1 MNYAE
6 LEREAL
12 GQLILSPVLLES
24 CEDLRPDL
32 FEQGENRRAF
42 MGVAALWEDLRP
54 ESIDP
59 GVLAHKA
66 SLPASFVASL
76 IDGNFRPEPKA
87 FTWRIE
93 SIRKR
98 RAAAELLKLT
108 ADEGHRFLSS
118 DEVDPERLGRIRGL
132 LDVIA
137 GAGNGEGPAIPA
149 GCLKTGAELQALDV
163 KVEYRVEKLLPA
175 RSLTLLYGRSGI
187 GKTWLSLM
195 IAKAVQ
201 AGRPLFGMN
210 TKACPV
216 VYVDYE
222 NPLNVVVDRARRLD
236 IREVRFWHLSAET
249 PPPKLD
255 SPKWELFKRLPEG
268 SLIVFDTSRAS
279 HGMDENDSEAAALV
293 MGRLKE
299 LRELGHDIVLLHHTT
314 KADDQNSKGS
324 TGWYDLADHT
334 LSFCRVR
341 RGSFEETDDGGAFD
355 PGGLL
360 SLGAG
365 KKTRFEP
372 PPKIY
377 LTLEPGEGGL
387 VPAES
392 PDQAATDAL
401 AEYIAAAGCGRN
413 QSEIIDWAKEAG
425 IGPRMR
431 GSFISLLNRGEGTRW
446 RSHKGLRGA
455 KIYEPAG

>member
-1 MNYAE
+1 MNAAE

-12 GQLILSPVLLES
+12 GQLVLAPHLLES
-24 CEDLRPDL
+24 CEDLGPEL
-32 FEQGENRRAF
+32 FEEGDNRRAF
-42 MGVAALWEDLRP
+42 RGIAAIWEDHRP
-54 ESIDP
+54 ESVDLRI
-59 GVLAHKA
+59 LAHVT
-66 SLPASFVASL
+66 SLSASFISGLV
-76 IDGNFRPEPKA
+76 DGNFRPDPKA
-87 FTWRIE
+87 FRWTVDR
-93 SIRKR
+93 IRKR
-98 RAAAELLKLT
+98 RAAAELLKI
-108 ADEGHRFLSS
+108 AQDEGHRFLST
-118 DEVDPERLGRIRGL
+118 DEVDPERLGRIQAL
-132 LDVIA
+132 WDVVA
-137 GAGNGEGPAIPA
+137 RADGDGQGIPP

-163 KVEYRVEKLLPA
+163 KVEYRVERLLPA

-195 IAKAVQ
+195 FAKAVQ
-201 AGRPLFGMN
+201 EGRPLFGLS

-222 NPLNVVVDRARRLD
+222 NPLNVVADRARKLD

-299 LRELGHDIVLLHHTT
+299 LRELGHDVVLLHHTT

-334 LSFCRVR
+334 LSLCRVR
-341 RGSFEETDDGGAFD
+341 SGSYEETDDGAAFD

-360 SLGAG
+360 SLGVG

-387 VPAES
+387 VLSES

-401 AEYIAAAGCGRN
+401 AEYIAGAGCGRN

-431 GSFISLLNRGEGTRW
+431 GSFISLLNRGEGTHW
-446 RSHKGLRGA
+446 RSHKGPRGA
-455 KIYEPAG
+455 KIYGPVG

>member
-1 MNYAE
+1 MNGAE

-12 GQLILSPVLLES
+12 GQLILSPALLES

-42 MGVAALWEDLRP
+42 VGISAIWEDLRP

-66 SLPASFVASL
+66 SLQTAFVASL
-76 IDGNFRPEPKA
+76 IDGNFRPDPKA
-87 FTWRIE
+87 FAWRIE
-93 SIRKR
+93 SLRKR
-98 RAAAELLKLT
+98 RAAAELLRLN
-108 ADEGHRFLSS
+108 ADEGNRYLST
-118 DEVDPERLGRIRGL
+118 DEVDPGRLGRIRAL
-132 LDVIA
+132 WDVVA
-137 GAGNGEGPAIPA
+137 GAGNGDGPALPA

-163 KVEYRVEKLLPA
+163 KVEYRVDRLLPA
-175 RSLTLLYGRSGI
+175 RSLTLLYGRSGL

-195 IAKAVQ
+195 IAKALQ
-201 AGRPLFGMN
+201 EGRPLFGLS

-222 NPLNVVVDRARRLD
+222 NPLGVVVDRARRLD
-236 IREVRFWHLSAET
+236 IRDVRFWHLSAET

-255 SPKWELFKRLPEG
+255 GPKWELFKRLPDG
-268 SLIVFDTSRAS
+268 SLVVFDTSRAS
-279 HGMDENDSEAAALV
+279 HEMDENDSAAAALV

-299 LRELGHDIVLLHHTT
+299 LRELGHDILLLHHTT
-314 KADDQNSKGS
+314 KADDQSSKGS

-334 LSFCRVR
+334 LSFCRAG
-341 RGSFEETDDGGAFD
+341 RGSSEETDEGGAFD
-355 PGGLL
+355 PGALL

-372 PPKIY
+372 SPKIY
-377 LTLEPGEGGL
+377 LTLDPGGRGL
-387 VPAES
+387 VQAES
-392 PDQAATDAL
+392 PDRAAMDAL
-401 AEYIAAAGCGRN
+401 AEHIAGAGSGRN
-413 QSEIIDWAKEAG
+413 QSEIIGWAKEAG

-431 GSFISLLNRGEGTRW
+431 GSFISLLNRGEGTHW
-446 RSHKGLRGA
+446 RSHKGPRGA
-455 KIYEPAG
+455 KIYEPVG

>member
-1 MNYAE
+1 MNGAE

-12 GQLILSPVLLES
+12 GQLILAPQLLES
-24 CEDLRPDL
+24 CEDLGPEL
-32 FEQGENRRAF
+32 FEEGENRRAF
-42 MGVAALWEDLRP
+42 LGVAAIWEDLRP
-54 ESIDP
+54 ESVDLRI
-59 GVLAHKA
+59 LAHLTNLSPTFIS
-66 SLPASFVASL
+66 SLV
-76 IDGNFRPEPKA
+76 DGNLRPKPEE
-87 FTWRIE
+87 FGWRIDR
-93 SIRKR
+93 IRKR
-98 RAAAELLKLT
+98 RAAAELLRLN
-108 ADEGHRFLSS
+108 ADEGHRYLST
-118 DEVDPERLGRIRGL
+118 DEIDPERLGRIQGL
-132 LDVIA
+132 WEIVA
-137 GAGNGEGPAIPA
+137 GKGNGDGSGIPA
-149 GCLKTGAELQALDV
+149 GCLRTGAELQALDV
-163 KVEYRVEKLLPA
+163 KVEYRVERLLPA
-175 RSLTLLYGRSGI
+175 RNLTLLYGRSGL

-195 IAKAVQ
+195 IAKALQ
-201 AGRPLFGMN
+201 EGRPLFGMS

-222 NPLNVVVDRARRLD
+222 NPLGVVVDRARRLD
-236 IREVRFWHLSAET
+236 IRDVRFWHLSAET

-255 SPKWELFKRLPEG
+255 SPKWELFKRLPAG

-279 HGMDENDSEAAALV
+279 HEMDENDSAAAALV

-299 LRELGHDIVLLHHTT
+299 LRELGHDILLLHHTT
-314 KADDQNSKGS
+314 KADDQSSKGS

-372 PPKIY
+372 SPKIY
-377 LTLEPGEGGL
+377 LTLDPAGGGL

-392 PDQAATDAL
+392 PDRSVTDAL
-401 AEYIAAAGCGRN
+401 AEYIAGAGCGRN
-413 QSEIIDWAKEAG
+413 QSEIIDWAREAG

-431 GSFISLLNRGEGTRW
+431 GSFISLLNRGEGTYW

-455 KIYEPAG
+455 KIYEPVG

>member
-1 MNYAE
+1 MNHLE

-12 GQLILSPVLLES
+12 GQLILSPALLES
-24 CEDLRPDL
+24 SEDLLPDL

-66 SLPASFVASL
+66 SLPATFVASL
-76 IDGNFRPEPKA
+76 IDGNFRPDPKGFA
-87 FTWRIE
+87 WRIE
-93 SIRKR
+93 SIRKH
-98 RAAAELLKLT
+98 RAAAELLKL
-108 ADEGHRFLSS
+108 AQDEGHRFLSS
-118 DEVDPERLGRIRGL
+118 DEIDAESLGRIHSL
-132 LDVIA
+132 WDVVA
-137 GAGNGEGPAIPA
+137 GDREGPAIPA
-149 GCLKTGAELQALDV
+149 GSLKTGAELQALDV
-163 KVEYRVEKLLPA
+163 KVEYRVDKLLPA
-175 RSLTLLYGRSGI
+175 RSLTLLYGRSGL

-201 AGRPLFGMN
+201 EGRPLFGMS

-236 IREVRFWHLSAET
+236 IRGVMFWHLSAET

-299 LRELGHDIVLLHHTT
+299 LRELGHDIVCVSSRENPR
-314 KADDQNSKGS
+314 KN
-324 TGWYDLADHT
+324 
-334 LSFCRVR
+334 R
-341 RGSFEETDDGGAFD
+341 
-355 PGGLL
+355 
-360 SLGAG
+360 
-365 KKTRFEP
+365 
-372 PPKIY
+372 PKIPMSARVY
-377 LTLEPGEGGL
+377 FPS
-387 VPAES
+387 AF
-392 PDQAATDAL
+392 AA
-401 AEYIAAAGCGRN
+401 
-413 QSEIIDWAKEAG
+413 
-425 IGPRMR
+425 
-431 GSFISLLNRGEGTRW
+431 
-446 RSHKGLRGA
+446 
-455 KIYEPAG
+455 